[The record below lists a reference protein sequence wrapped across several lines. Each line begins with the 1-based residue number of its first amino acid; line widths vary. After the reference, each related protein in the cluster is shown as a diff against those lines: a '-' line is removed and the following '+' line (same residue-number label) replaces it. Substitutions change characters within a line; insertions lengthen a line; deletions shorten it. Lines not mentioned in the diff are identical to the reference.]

1 MGTSWISTTGF
12 RSGPRSSCARVRNCR
27 GGAMPIDLPNPSLA
41 ALPSAAGR
49 TRRSLPIRQP
59 RARSRWSFRD
69 RLLAWAS
76 LLLALASALVVASP
90 AAAQTLTAVRE
101 RGALVCGVSHGLLG
115 FSSVDDKG
123 NWSGFDV
130 DLCRPIAAAIFNDA
144 GKVRFVP
151 LDAAARFAALKSG
164 DVDVLSRN
172 STWTMSR
179 ETTFGLVFAAVTY
192 YDGQGFL
199 VRKAL
204 NVESALEL
212 DGKSFCLQTGTTGEL
227 NVADYFRANNMTY
240 SAVELASL
248 DEILTAYDGGR
259 CDVFATDV
267 SQLHAERLKLAKPD
281 ERHPARRHLQGT
293 ARSRGAARRRSVV
306 HHREMDAFRHGQC
319 RRAGGQLEDHRTRD
333 AVGEAGGETAGRHR
347 GEFRR
352 AGGSGQR
359 LGSPDRQAGRQLRRS
374 VRAQHRH
381 EIPARHSAR
390 PQSPLD
396 DGRHPIC
403 SADPMSAGAGIPAF
417 FRRRG
422 TSSPKPPFYKH

>member
-1 MGTSWISTTGF
+1 MPTD
-12 RSGPRSSCARVRNCR
+12 RPNARLR
-27 GGAMPIDLPNPSLA
+27 AS
-41 ALPSAAGR
+41 PSAAAC
-49 TRRSLPIRQP
+49 TRHPLLVSRL
-59 RARSRWSFRD
+59 RARCLESFRG

-76 LLLALASALVVASP
+76 LLLALASAQVMASP
-90 AAAQTLTAVRE
+90 AAAQTLNAVRE

-130 DLCRPIAAAIFNDA
+130 DLCRAIAAAIFDDA

-179 ETTFGLVFAAVTY
+179 ETTFGLIFAAVTY

-227 NVADYFRANNMTY
+227 NVADYFRANNLTY

-281 ERHPARRHLQGT
+281 EHVILPDVISKEPLGPVVRQGDDQWFT
-293 ARSRGAARRRSVV
+293 IVKWTHFAMVNAEELGVSSKTIERAMQSEKPEVKRLVGTVGNFGEQAGLANDWAARIVR
-306 HHREMDAFRHGQC
+306 
-319 RRAGGQLEDHRTRD
+319 L
-333 AVGEAGGETAGRHR
+333 VGNYGEVFERNIGTK
-347 GEFRR
+347 
-352 AGGSGQR
+352 
-359 LGSPDRQAGRQLRRS
+359 
-374 VRAQHRH
+374 
-381 EIPARHSAR
+381 
-390 PQSPLD
+390 SPL
-396 DGRHPIC
+396 
-403 SADPMSAGAGIPAF
+403 GIP
-417 FRRRG
+417 RG
-422 TSSPKPPFYKH
+422 LNHLWTMGGIQYAPPIR